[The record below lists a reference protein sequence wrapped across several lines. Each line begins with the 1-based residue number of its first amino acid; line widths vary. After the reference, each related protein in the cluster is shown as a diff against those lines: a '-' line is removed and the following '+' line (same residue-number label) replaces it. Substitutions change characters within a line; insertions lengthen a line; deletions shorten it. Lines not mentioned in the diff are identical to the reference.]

1 MLSNSLTP
9 IIISSDQL
17 CLPAGA
23 VVRVPA
29 TWQDYQAL
37 STHRGDSSIPR
48 IKYRDGEM
56 LLMVPLPEHGKDA
69 SLIARI
75 VEVLLD
81 AQNLDYDSF
90 TTITMTLPESGGIEP
105 DYCFYIQNLDLVRGK
120 KRIDWRID
128 PPPDLLIEIDV
139 TSYSAVEDYLPYRVP
154 EVWMFKGNVLSIYW
168 LDDNHY
174 RLSSTSSYF
183 PTLQIHCI
191 VEQYRQIAYA
201 QSSSQAIRQLRQQF
215 S

>member
-81 AQNLDYDSF
+81 AQNL
-90 TTITMTLPESGGIEP
+90 
-105 DYCFYIQNLDLVRGK
+105 
-120 KRIDWRID
+120 
-128 PPPDLLIEIDV
+128 
-139 TSYSAVEDYLPYRVP
+139 
-154 EVWMFKGNVLSIYW
+154 GNC
-168 LDDNHY
+168 
-174 RLSSTSSYF
+174 ST
-183 PTLQIHCI
+183 
-191 VEQYRQIAYA
+191 ERE
-201 QSSSQAIRQLRQQF
+201 
-215 S
+215 

>member
-1 MLSNSLTP
+1 MLSNSLMP
-9 IIISSDQL
+9 IVISSDQL
-17 CLPAGA
+17 RLPAGA

-29 TWQDYQAL
+29 TWQDYQSL
-37 STHRGDSSIPR
+37 SAHRGDSSTPR
-48 IKYRDGEM
+48 IKYRDGEI

-69 SLIARI
+69 SLVARI

-90 TTITMTLPESGGIEP
+90 TPITMTLPESGGIEP
-105 DYCFYIQNLDLVRGK
+105 DYCFYIQNLERVRGK
-120 KRIDWRID
+120 NRIDWRVD

-154 EVWMFKGNVLSIYW
+154 EVWMFKGNALSIYQ
-168 LDDNHY
+168 LDGNQY
-174 RLSSTSSYF
+174 QLTSTSSYF
-183 PTLQIHCI
+183 PTLQIHSI
-191 VEQYRQIAYA
+191 VGQYRQIAYT